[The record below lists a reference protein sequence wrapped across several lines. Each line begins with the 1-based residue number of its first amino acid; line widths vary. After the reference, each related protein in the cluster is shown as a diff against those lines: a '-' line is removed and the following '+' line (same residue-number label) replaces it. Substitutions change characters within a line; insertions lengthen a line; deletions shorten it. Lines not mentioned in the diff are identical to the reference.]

1 MARKPKSDGETI
13 RNITKGIEL
22 DHDTLIAEI
31 EARSREEYQ
40 RASDAGE
47 SAAKVT
53 AYLEKTSL
61 NGQAFSWLK
70 SIMKKLPKKD
80 GSVKALDVISSL
92 EAGLPL
98 LRAHIEGQS
107 PALPFGDPEPAANP
121 GMSDDEISEG
131 LAQFD
136 PVEEFDPVEAASD
149 EPFDLAAEADDFEAA
164 LAQAAE

>member
-31 EARSREEYQ
+31 EARSREEHA

-47 SAAKVT
+47 SASKVT

-98 LRAHIEGQS
+98 LRSHIEGQS

-121 GMSDDEISEG
+121 GMSDDEITEG

-136 PVEEFDPVEAASD
+136 PVEGTEAPASD
-149 EPFDLAAEADDFEAA
+149 EPYDLAAETDDFEAQ

>member
-1 MARKPKSDGETI
+1 MARKAKSDGATI
-13 RNITKGIEL
+13 RTITKGIEL
-22 DHDTLIAEI
+22 DHDELLGQID
-31 EARSREEYQ
+31 ARSAEERA

-61 NGQAFSWLK
+61 NGQAFGWLK
-70 SIMKKLPKKD
+70 TIMKKLPKKD
-80 GSVKALDVISSL
+80 GNVKALDLIASM

-98 LRAHIEGQS
+98 LRAHIEGQT
-107 PALPFGDPEPAANP
+107 PALPLGEPEPAQIK
-121 GMSDDEISEG
+121 SDEELRED

-136 PVEEFDPVEAASD
+136 PVEGDALESD
-149 EPFDLAAEADDFEAA
+149 EPFDLAAETDDFEAH